1 MERARYLKHIN
12 DCELHASLLAVFGYV
27 LLGDELCVV
36 GRSEHVITVPGDTVV
51 VGDNVEVRSA
61 CRACPT

>member
-1 MERARYLKHIN
+1 M
-12 DCELHASLLAVFGYV
+12 HASLLAVFGYT
-27 LLGDELCVV
+27 LLGDELCVL

-51 VGDNVEVRSA
+51 VGGNVEVRSA

>member
-1 MERARYLKHIN
+1 M
-12 DCELHASLLAVFGYV
+12 HASLLAVFGYT
-27 LLGDELCVV
+27 LLGDELCVL